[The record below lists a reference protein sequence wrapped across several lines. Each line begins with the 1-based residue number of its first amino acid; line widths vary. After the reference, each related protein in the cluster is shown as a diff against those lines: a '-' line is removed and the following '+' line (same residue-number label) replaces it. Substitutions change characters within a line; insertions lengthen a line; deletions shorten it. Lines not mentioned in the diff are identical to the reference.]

1 MMLHAPST
9 TLRVS
14 HVVRA
19 KRVSMIKVG
28 ANQNMKGGNK
38 YRGRKKDIWPL
49 DSDDEMDYSASP
61 SSYILADRMSYG
73 SSIGGNMNWKD
84 TMKPRNENQEHYV
97 KLLEAAN
104 TPIVVSTGPAGCGK
118 TLWAV
123 VVGMRKLQSGQIS
136 KVILTRPAVSVDEEH
151 GFLPGT
157 LEEKMDPWIRPLYD
171 VMYKFFTP
179 KQIQQ
184 MIEKQIIEIC
194 PLAYMR
200 GRTFENA
207 WIILDESQNTL
218 KSQMLMALTRIGYGS
233 KLVVTGDPLQH
244 DRGFET
250 NGLSDLLWRLD
261 GKNMDDIAVVR
272 FTTGDIERHPVIHKV
287 LKLYS

>member
-1 MMLHAPST
+1 MIRLTANFVRSKFCTDVSKRYST
-9 TLRVS
+9 V
-14 HVVRA
+14 
-19 KRVSMIKVG
+19 KVG
-28 ANQNMKGGNK
+28 ARYTMKGKNK
-38 YRGRKKDIWPL
+38 YRARERDYWPM
-49 DSDDEMDYSASP
+49 DSDDEYNASP
-61 SSYILADRMSYG
+61 STFPMDDFRMSYG
-73 SSIGGNMNWKD
+73 SSLGGTHTFKD
-84 TMKPRNENQEHYV
+84 TMKPRNENQERYV
-97 KLLEAAN
+97 KLLESPSH
-104 TPIVVSTGPAGCGK
+104 PIVISTGPAGCGK

-136 KVILTRPAVSVDEEH
+136 KIVLTRPAVSVDEEH

-171 VMYKFFTP
+171 VMYKYFTP
-179 KQIQQ
+179 KQVQQ

-218 KSQMLMALTRIGYGS
+218 KSQMLMALTRIGHGS

-250 NGLSDLLWRLD
+250 NGLSDLLQRLEY
-261 GKNMDDIAVVR
+261 KQNDDIALIQFAVS
-272 FTTGDIERHPVIHKV
+272 DIERHPIISKV